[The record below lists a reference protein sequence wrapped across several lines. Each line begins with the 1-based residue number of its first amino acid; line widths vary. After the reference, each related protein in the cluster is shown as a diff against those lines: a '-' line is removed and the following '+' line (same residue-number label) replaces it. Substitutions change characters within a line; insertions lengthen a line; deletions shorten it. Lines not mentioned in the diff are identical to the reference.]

1 MKALV
6 AGAVAVI
13 VGAMPSV
20 GVEIESPV
28 IIFGTVALSFVL
40 TGEAIVLTCGVSPVP
55 MAVYRL
61 SIAVVAGATKVTL
74 SIVLM
79 ATLKSPLSTALIA
92 SVKVTSIV
100 VAVKVLLETI
110 FGLTPSVGTTGP
122 AAKAWMPTKSSTP
135 FETVVL

>member
-13 VGAMPSV
+13 VGAMPSTGIDTKPPIITLFAKSLAPV
-20 GVEIESPV
+20 GVP
-28 IIFGTVALSFVL
+28 
-40 TGEAIVLTCGVSPVP
+40 IVLTTGVSPVP
-55 MAVYRL
+55 IAVCRL